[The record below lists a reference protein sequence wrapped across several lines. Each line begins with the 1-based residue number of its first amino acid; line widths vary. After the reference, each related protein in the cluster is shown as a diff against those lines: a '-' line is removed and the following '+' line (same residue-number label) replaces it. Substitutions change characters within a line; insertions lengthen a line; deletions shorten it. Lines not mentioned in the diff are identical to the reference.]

1 MTKAQRLALKAASIL
16 WVIWGLVHALAG
28 IMIISGDVVS
38 GFQAIGD
45 AVDPV
50 ALEGPYHAAVGA
62 VLNQHAWNLLWFGI
76 VTIVGAVFIWREMMT
91 AIWVTAM
98 VGGLAD
104 LGYFMFI
111 DLGGYANFFPGT
123 LMTIISATAIV
134 LSFWVWYPTQK
145 ILSGT

>member
-1 MTKAQRLALKAASIL
+1 MANPQRLALKVASIL
-16 WVIWGLVHALAG
+16 WIIWGIVHAFAG
-28 IMIISGDVVS
+28 IMVITTDAAS

-45 AVDPV
+45 AVDP
-50 ALEGPYHAAVGA
+50 AELEGPYHAAVAA

-76 VTIVGAVFIWREMMT
+76 VTIVGAVFIWRREIT

-111 DLGGYANFFPGT
+111 DLGGFAKFFPGT
-123 LMTIISATAIV
+123 LMTIISATAII
-134 LSFWVWYPTQK
+134 LSFWVWFSHRK
-145 ILSGT
+145 A